1 MPSLDELLEDYYDE
15 PEDFEEQESYEPT
28 EEEIE
33 EHYRERAERY
43 WKNKR

>member
-1 MPSLDELLEDYYDE
+1 MIEDKSEEDDFFDSDEIY
-15 PEDFEEQESYEPT
+15 ESYEPT

-43 WKNKR
+43 WENKR

>member
-1 MPSLDELLEDYYDE
+1 MIEDKSEEDEDLEIH
-15 PEDFEEQESYEPT
+15 ESYEPT

-43 WKNKR
+43 WENKR